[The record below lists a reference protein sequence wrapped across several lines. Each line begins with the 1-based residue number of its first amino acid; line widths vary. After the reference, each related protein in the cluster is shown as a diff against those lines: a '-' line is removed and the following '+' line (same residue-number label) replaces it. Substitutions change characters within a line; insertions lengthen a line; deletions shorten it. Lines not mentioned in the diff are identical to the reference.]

1 MDFGFLALI
10 IGIMLVSWLVQNNL
24 KRKFKKYSKVGLNIG
39 LTGREIAELMLR
51 DNQIHD
57 VKVVSVQGKLTDHY
71 NPADKTVN
79 LSPEIYEGRSV
90 MAAAV
95 AAHECGHAVQHA
107 AAYGPLEMR
116 SALVP
121 IQNASGRIMNFI
133 FMALLISSFVLK
145 HYGLGKIAL
154 PIIIGCYFIFTLFA
168 FITLPVEYDATK
180 RALAWIDTRNI
191 VTTDE
196 HGMAKDALNAA
207 ARTYLVAALGSLA
220 MLLYYVMMFVSND

>member
-1 MDFGFLALI
+1 MFLILI
-10 IGIMLVSWLVQNNL
+10 IVIAIVSWVVQNNL

-51 DNQIHD
+51 DNHIHD
-57 VKVVSVQGKLTDHY
+57 VRVVSVQGRLTDHY

-107 AAYGPLEMR
+107 TAYGPLEMR

-121 IQNASGRIMNFI
+121 IQNASGRIINTI
-133 FMALLISSFVLK
+133 FMVMLFGSFLMT
-145 HYGLGKIAL
+145 GLDLFTVGL
-154 PIIIGCYFIFTLFA
+154 PIVIGCYFIFTLFA

-180 RALAWIDTRNI
+180 RALAWIDERNI
-191 VTTDE
+191 VTSGE
-196 HGMAKDALNAA
+196 HGMAEDALNAA

-220 MLLYYVMMFVSND
+220 MLLYYVLMFMNRD